1 MGTLGSLLLSSGNTR
16 VVAADDTPTVLSDI
30 IAAGTGVVVPIADSA
45 SCEVILQTQ
54 GCSTSTLKG
63 LLSLGASIDKRDL
76 GTKQVTSFL
85 KESPPFVDKCFGCLA
100 PKDKADVCAVYNHLK
115 LILDEHKLAI
125 RSPAEC
131 ETKFSGA
138 SMLGFLPSNDSGTRD
153 DESWTIKELEL
164 SGVLNS
170 DITDTFLSAMA
181 YGFGNMLEE
190 GCVENLETG
199 ESIASC
205 IKIVNSTNI
214 YDVASNNDLFDV
226 AKLEEELLK
235 YKPYGVNGGTF
246 YRSVSEISTDL
257 NDHVRS
263 VENKFG
269 LGIDIG
275 DWMKFA
281 VAHDTQVTSAVYNSN
296 WYHSLHT
303 GSTLGELT
311 LSNQDARRAL
321 LDKPKKDMAE
331 IATEQDAWEF
341 IPRYGI
347 GFFKRALIGGVYQL
361 DEHVRNATTIT
372 ESDVETALNVTVWG
386 RTGTFTRRVG
396 VDEAAAAIKSK
407 TSLQIYGG
415 DYAASEDYTEWQG
428 TISSRPSIHGYAVEP
443 IYNLADRVLY
453 PTQRRLLY
461 KAYEDFKEYFPS
473 FDADDFLSNKQDPVS
488 YANVT
493 KCQIKTHHNT
503 YLRFPP
509 NSAIVSQTSSPI
521 DDDTKFY
528 IIKTLEGHFI
538 IKDKEHQR
546 YLRFENDFSEVVQ
559 TCSIEDNAERFIV
572 GPSGSNSLGRDKK
585 FYIQSYQWQD
595 RYLRADSNAAIVNQK
610 RHKKDW
616 EEFTCIPWAEEES

>member
-1 MGTLGSLLLSSGNTR
+1 MG
-16 VVAADDTPTVLSDI
+16 
-30 IAAGTGVVVPIADSA
+30 
-45 SCEVILQTQ
+45 
-54 GCSTSTLKG
+54 
-63 LLSLGASIDKRDL
+63 
-76 GTKQVTSFL
+76 FL

-131 ETKFSGA
+131 DTKFSGA
-138 SMLGFLPSNDSGTRD
+138 SMLGFLPSNDGGTRD

-246 YRSVSEISTDL
+246 YRSVSEISNDL
-257 NDHVRS
+257 NEHVS
-263 VENKFG
+263 NVENKFG

-281 VAHDTQVTSAVYNSN
+281 VAHDTQITSAVYNSN

-331 IATEQDAWEF
+331 IATEQEAWEF
-341 IPRYGI
+341 IARYGI

-415 DYAASEDYTEWQG
+415 DYAAS
-428 TISSRPSIHGYAVEP
+428 
-443 IYNLADRVLY
+443 
-453 PTQRRLLY
+453 
-461 KAYEDFKEYFPS
+461 EDFKEYFPS

-546 YLRFENDFSEVVQ
+546 YLRFENDFSEVIQ

-616 EEFTCIPWAEEES
+616 EEFTCIPWAEES